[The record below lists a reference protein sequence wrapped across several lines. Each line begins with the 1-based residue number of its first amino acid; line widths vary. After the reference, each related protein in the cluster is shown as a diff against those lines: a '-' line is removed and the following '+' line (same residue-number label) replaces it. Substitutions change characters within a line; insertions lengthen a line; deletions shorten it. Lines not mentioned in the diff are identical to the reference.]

1 MFADYQNFL
10 LTGIFNEISGREIHT
25 KPNFNFRKGML
36 SQYQLLVS
44 EFDEFDNAWTS
55 IERNHIECLD
65 GLVDMNYILYGTL
78 HYMGIT
84 PNDYDFENVTVELY
98 NDIVEEIKI
107 LRNILRA
114 YNVSVSCL
122 EFDDPP
128 TFDNFKTILMG
139 INLHVLNI
147 AKILGYSYDQAFKIV
162 HEANM
167 SKFCDTEDQAL
178 QSVEFYKTSSYKDE
192 YRFPDYRLSLD
203 GNYYIVFNN
212 DTSDQPRNA
221 GKILKNIHW
230 KEPDLKPLF
239 QSNILS
245 NNNNLNTNPEELNL
259 PVRNLEPGITLI
271 IGPMFSNKTN
281 QLFSEYD
288 KHVLQKY
295 RCLIIKYSKDNR
307 FGSDE
312 KILITHDGKKRPAI
326 AADSLLNFDCYQDYD
341 VLLIDEI
348 QFFNLDLQ
356 KLDQYSRNKKIFVS
370 GLSGDYMRKPFE
382 NVSNLIPLA
391 SKIVS
396 CRAICLKNGK
406 KAAFTKRLINNN
418 ERIII
423 GDDDI
428 YSAVDLGNY

>member
-1 MFADYQNFL
+1 MFADYHNFL
-10 LTGIFNEISGREIHT
+10 LTCDFNTLSGREVHT
-25 KPNFNFRKGML
+25 KPNPNFTKGML

-44 EFDEFDNAWTS
+44 EFNEFEKAWNG
-55 IERNHIECLD
+55 IERDHIECLD

-78 HYMGIT
+78 SYMGIT
-84 PNDYDFENVTVELY
+84 PNDYDTENVTVTLFDEVS
-98 NDIVEEIKI
+98 VEITI
-107 LRNILRA
+107 LRNLLHA
-114 YNVSVSCL
+114 YNVSVSSL
-122 EFDDPP
+122 GSEDAP
-128 TFDNFKTILMG
+128 TFDNFKVLLMG
-139 INLHVLNI
+139 INLHVLKI
-147 AKILGYSYDQAFKIV
+147 AELLDYEYDKAFKIV

-192 YRFPDYRLSLD
+192 YRFPDYRLSPD
-203 GNYYIVFNN
+203 GNYYIIFNN
-212 DTSDQPRNA
+212 DQSDQPRNA

-230 KEPDLKPLF
+230 KEPNLKPLF
-239 QSNILS
+239 NQNSQKLEIV
-245 NNNNLNTNPEELNL
+245 EG
-259 PVRNLEPGITLI
+259 RRLEPGITLV

-281 QLFSEYD
+281 RLFSEYD
-288 KHVLQKY
+288 KHILQKY
-295 RCLIIKYSKDNR
+295 KCLIIKYSKDNR
-307 FGSDE
+307 FGSDD

-326 AADSLLNFDCYQDYD
+326 AADSLLNFDAYQDYD
-341 VLLIDEI
+341 VLFIDEI

-356 KLDQYSRNKKIFVS
+356 QLDQYARNKKIFIS

-382 NVSNLIPLA
+382 NVSNLIPMA

-396 CRAICLKNGK
+396 YRAICLKNGK

-428 YSAVDLGNY
+428 YSAVDLENYY